1 MNKFLRASKAAI
13 KRNGEPCTYKK
24 ITQGVY
30 DVETSSVSQTE
41 QSYSVLAFR
50 EVVSANQYNYPNL
63 VGKEVLKVYLQ
74 GDEVFTPSP
83 DDKVVF
89 GSDEFTV
96 KMNQAYRAGPDLC
109 LHILICSRG

>member
-13 KRNGEPCTYKK
+13 KRNGEPCVYKK
-24 ITQGVY
+24 ITTGVY
-30 DVETSSVSQTE
+30 DVETSSVSSTE
-41 QSYSVLAFR
+41 QSYNALAFR
-50 EVVSANQYNYPNL
+50 EVVSATQYNYPNL

-74 GDEVFTPSP
+74 GDEAFSPSP
-83 DDKVVF
+83 DDKVIF

-96 KMNQAYRAGPDLC
+96 KMNQAYRAGSQIC